1 MFRLFQVFEILCG
14 SFDYWISKLFPIRDH
29 WFWMNDSFEIFIEF
43 SLLDINK
50 LFKFWDGF
58 FWIPW
63 NCIDIFKILERFPS
77 DFYHLVTLFFFLLV
91 CLVLFCFQNYYCC
104 GRSSRTGILW
114 SELFKFF
121 KSSVDISMKIQRQNP
136 IT

>member
-1 MFRLFQVFEILCG
+1 
-14 SFDYWISKLFPIRDH
+14 
-29 WFWMNDSFEIFIEF
+29 MNDSFEIFIEF

-77 DFYHLVTLFFFLLV
+77 DFYHLVTLFFF
-91 CLVLFCFQNYYCC
+91 CLFVWFYFVFKIIIVAEGVLGLEYFGRNYSN
-104 GRSSRTGILW
+104 SSNHPLT
-114 SELFKFF
+114 S
-121 KSSVDISMKIQRQNP
+121 P
-136 IT
+136 